1 MFDSW
6 KGLLGFLAG
15 LGLTLGLLLTPH
27 LVPGGWGYQWGLSWS
42 ALQIAGVIAGGL
54 LVLAATLWLAGRMIK
69 NAQAWNELRVIA
81 AAVMIALIANTLY
94 MFLIE
99 WFGLHSGWR
108 ALIAIL
114 GVPVIYGNLGRVLGK
129 TSLAKAMGSI
139 LAGALATMGAGW
151 TLAVIIHGW

>member
-6 KGLLGFLAG
+6 KGFLGFLAG
-15 LGLTLGLLLTPH
+15 LALTLGLLLTPH
-27 LVPGGWGYQWGLSWS
+27 LVPGGWGYQWGLNWNV
-42 ALQIAGVIAGGL
+42 AQIAGVVVGGL

-69 NAQAWNELRVIA
+69 NAQTWSEPRVIA
-81 AAVMIALIANTLY
+81 AAIMIALIANTLY

-129 TSLAKAMGSI
+129 TTLAKAMGDI

-151 TLAVIIHGW
+151 TLAVLIRGW

>member
-1 MFDSW
+1 MFASW
-6 KGLLGFLAG
+6 KGFLGFLAG
-15 LGLTLGLLLTPH
+15 LALTLGLLLTPH
-27 LVPGGWGYQWGLSWS
+27 LVPGGWGFQWGLSWNVG
-42 ALQIAGVIAGGL
+42 QIAGVAAAG
-54 LVLAATLWLAGRMIK
+54 LVILAATLWLAGRMIK
-69 NAQAWNELRVIA
+69 DAQAWSEPRVIV

-129 TSLAKAMGSI
+129 TTLRKAMANI

-151 TLAVIIHGW
+151 TLAVLIHGW